1 MPRLLVLD
9 IDGTLLNSE
18 DIVTPIVK
26 QAIADA
32 RELGVAVALATGR
45 RVGSTRGVVKEIGI
59 SLPIVTFNGA
69 LVWDTATETAIHELA
84 FSPAVIRR
92 IVELSHQAGLAPI
105 LLQGPGHGERIF
117 VQAEN
122 GLRPEYLEWFL
133 DPRRSEVDE
142 LPLEELVDI
151 PGILTIDLFG
161 PEAALK
167 ELGPQLDELEVQVY
181 DVGQVSTQ
189 TDPPNWALN
198 VHMPGASKAA
208 GVQVLAQSLGCTLQ
222 DVVAIGD
229 GYNDLPLLEAAGIG
243 VAMGNAHDEVKRRA
257 DVVVN
262 GHDEDGVAEAIRR
275 FVLEPL
281 RSGPADH

>member
-18 DIVTPIVK
+18 DIVTPVVK

-32 RELGVAVALATGR
+32 RELGVSVALATGR
-45 RVGSTRGVVKEIGI
+45 RVGSTRDVVEEVGI
-59 SLPIVTFNGA
+59 LLPIVTFNGA

-84 FSPAVIRR
+84 FSPEVIAR
-92 IVELSHQAGLAPI
+92 IIELSRQAGLSPV
-105 LLQGPGHGERIF
+105 LLQGPGYGERIF
-117 VQAEN
+117 VPDEHEF
-122 GLRPEYLEWFL
+122 RPEYLEWFL
-133 DPRRSEVDE
+133 DPRRNEVEE
-142 LPLEELVDI
+142 LPVADLTEL

-161 PEAALK
+161 PEASIAKLS
-167 ELGPQLDELEVQVY
+167 EQLAELEVQTY

-189 TDPPNWALN
+189 SDPPNWALN

-208 GVQVLAQSLGCTLQ
+208 GVQVLAHSLGCTLQ

-229 GYNDLPLLEAAGIG
+229 GYNDLPLLEAAGTG
-243 VAMGNAHDEVKRRA
+243 VAMGNANDEVKRRA
-257 DVVVN
+257 DAVVN
-262 GHDEDGVAEAIRR
+262 GHDEDGVAEAIER

-281 RSGPADH
+281 RAGTRGH

>member
-18 DIVTPIVK
+18 DIVTPVVK
-26 QAIADA
+26 KAIADA
-32 RELGVAVALATGR
+32 RELGVSVALATGR
-45 RVGSTRGVVKEIGI
+45 RVGSTRHVVEEVGI
-59 SLPIVTFNGA
+59 LLPIVTFNGA

-84 FSPAVIRR
+84 FSPAVIGR
-92 IVELSHQAGLAPI
+92 IIELSRQAGLAPV

-117 VQAEN
+117 VPDEHAF
-122 GLRPEYLEWFL
+122 RPEYLEWFL
-133 DPRRSEVDE
+133 DPRRNEVDE
-142 LPLEELVDI
+142 LPVEQLTEL

-161 PEAALK
+161 PEASLR
-167 ELGPQLDELEVQVY
+167 QLNQQLAELEVQVY

-189 TDPPNWALN
+189 ADPPNWALN

-229 GYNDLPLLEAAGIG
+229 GYNDLPLLEAAGTG

-257 DVVVN
+257 DAVVN
-262 GHDEDGVAEAIRR
+262 GHDEDGVAEAIER

-281 RSGPADH
+281 RAGARGH

>member
-18 DIVTPIVK
+18 DIVTPVVK
-26 QAIADA
+26 DAISRV
-32 RELGVAVALATGR
+32 RELDVAVALATGR
-45 RVGSTRGVVKEIGI
+45 RVGSTRGVVEEIGI
-59 SLPIVTFNGA
+59 NLPIVTFNGA
-69 LVWDTATETAIHELA
+69 LVWDTAREKAIHELA
-84 FSPAVIRR
+84 FSVPVMTR
-92 IVELSHQAGLAPI
+92 IAELCRKYEIAPV

-117 VQAEN
+117 VPSGN
-122 GLRPEYLEWFL
+122 GVQPSYLTWFL
-133 DPRRSEVDE
+133 DPRRDEVDE
-142 LPLEELVDI
+142 LQYDQLVRT
-151 PGILTIDLFG
+151 PGILTIDVFG
-161 PEAALK
+161 PELALQSLWY
-167 ELGPQLDELEVQVY
+167 ELAELEVQVY
-181 DVGQVSTQ
+181 DVGEVSSQ

-208 GVQVLAQSLGCTLQ
+208 GVQILAQSLGCTMQ

-243 VAMGNAHDEVKRRA
+243 VAMGNAHDEVKARA

-262 GHDEDGVAEAIRR
+262 GHDEDGVAEAIER

-281 RSGPADH
+281 RNPA